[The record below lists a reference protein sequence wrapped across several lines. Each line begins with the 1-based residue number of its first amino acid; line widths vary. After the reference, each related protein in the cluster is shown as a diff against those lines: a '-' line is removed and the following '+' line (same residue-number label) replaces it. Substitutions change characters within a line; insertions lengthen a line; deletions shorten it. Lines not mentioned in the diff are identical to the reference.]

1 MGHPDPIAAFDFPT
15 SWRHGRGQASRTGAV
30 LAELGCR
37 APLVLTDQLLVSLGV
52 VEPVLASL
60 REAGL
65 SFEIC
70 DAVNYEPTVELF
82 DSLVAELAL
91 DRFDVIV
98 AVGGGSVLDVAK
110 GLAVIGSF
118 GGHIRDYAGFNKVPA
133 VPSIKVVTVPTTSGT
148 GSEISDGVVLIDA
161 ERQTKFLV
169 ISHKICPTVAL
180 TDPLMTVSMPPRVTA
195 ASGADA
201 LVHATESYISKAAGP
216 ASELFS
222 LRAIELLGRNIAA
235 ACANGQ
241 DLDLREK
248 MQIGAT
254 MAMTAGM
261 NSKLGLCHAMAMP
274 LCALYHMPHGQ
285 AVGIALPVVLAYN
298 APAAG
303 EKLPAIFRAM
313 GFGDGAGGA
322 DGADVADG
330 FARLEA
336 LLTGIGI
343 SARLRDLGFK
353 ESHMETIVRETL
365 DSAQRPTNP
374 RDPTPEDVAGIVRR
388 MV

>member
-1 MGHPDPIAAFDFPT
+1 MSDGPSMAAFDFPT
-15 SWRHGRGQASRTGAV
+15 SWSHGRGLASSTGPVVAR
-30 LAELGCR
+30 LGCR
-37 APLVLTDQLLVSLGV
+37 NPLVLTDRLLLSLGV
-52 VEPVLASL
+52 VQPVLDSL

-65 SFEIC
+65 DYTVC

-82 DSLVAELAL
+82 DSLIAEL
-91 DRFDVIV
+91 DMKRFDVIV

-118 GGHIRDYAGFNKVPA
+118 GGHIRDYAGVDKVPG

-161 ERQTKFLV
+161 ERHTKFLV

-180 TDPLMTVSMPPRVTA
+180 TDPLMTLSMPPRVTA
-195 ASGADA
+195 CSGADA
-201 LVHATESYISKAAGP
+201 LVHATESYISKNAGP

-222 LRAIELLGRNIAA
+222 LRAIELLSRTVAA
-235 ACANGQ
+235 AYADGR

-261 NSKLGLCHAMAMP
+261 NSKLGLCHALAMP

-285 AVGIALPVVLAYN
+285 AVGMALPVVLAYN
-298 APAAG
+298 APAVG
-303 EKLPAIFRAM
+303 DRMDAIFDAM
-313 GFGDGAGGA
+313 GFADDGLAE
-322 DGADVADG
+322 
-330 FARLEA
+330 LEA
-336 LLTGIGI
+336 LLAQIGI
-343 SARLRDLGFK
+343 AARLRDMGFQ
-353 ESHMETIVRETL
+353 EDHVPIIVNETMS
-365 DSAQRPTNP
+365 SAQRPTNP
-374 RDPTPEDVAGIVRR
+374 RDPTPEDVADIVHR